1 MRLCQ
6 LTSQSMRASTPAL
19 QGTEKQSLKV
29 AAAAVVVVVVVVAG
43 VVKSAACEG
52 ALRQAVLA

>member
-6 LTSQSMRASTPAL
+6 LTSQNMRASTPAV

-29 AAAAVVVVVVVVAG
+29 AAAVVVVVVVVG

>member
-1 MRLCQ
+1 
-6 LTSQSMRASTPAL
+6 MRASTPAV

-29 AAAAVVVVVVVVAG
+29 AAAAVVVVVVVVVVVG

>member
-6 LTSQSMRASTPAL
+6 LTSQNMRASTPVV

-29 AAAAVVVVVVVVAG
+29 AAAAVVVVVVVVG
-43 VVKSAACEG
+43 VVKKRG
-52 ALRQAVLA
+52 V